1 MAASFSTV
9 GENVGLK
16 RLSVNGTAEVP
27 RVWQHGQSTHL
38 ARGGA
43 LAELSWRGVRR
54 TCVYSRSRVQSALRS
69 MASPAAAIAAHP
81 RSSANEVF
89 VI

>member
-9 GENVGLK
+9 GENVSLS

-43 LAELSWRGVRR
+43 LAEVS
-54 TCVYSRSRVQSALRS
+54 
-69 MASPAAAIAAHP
+69 
-81 RSSANEVF
+81 
-89 VI
+89 